1 LTDSLVGG
9 HAALPDTG
17 GSTTELS
24 ATDAWRMAVTGDV
37 AKVVLVDMDYK
48 GMGTNDHAHLRYIN
62 AISS

>member
-1 LTDSLVGG
+1 
-9 HAALPDTG
+9 
-17 GSTTELS
+17 
-24 ATDAWRMAVTGDV
+24 MAVTGDV